1 MTARARCGFCQQQRR
16 LIIVNCISVSRFSH
30 ADCLLSACFL
40 CSGDVVSEETYNKC
54 IKPDGE
60 FKGKRV
66 GPKDIIRLQGGG
78 TGYAARD
85 GEKAQVQK
93 HFSLGEWV
101 KAWNRRGIGTASR
114 IVQHSCRYVLLLV
127 LVEASQLVH

>member
-1 MTARARCGFCQQQRR
+1 MIC
-16 LIIVNCISVSRFSH
+16 V
-30 ADCLLSACFL
+30 LSF

-93 HFSLGEWV
+93 HFSLGECV
-101 KAWNRRGIGTASR
+101 RAVYRQHRRAQPQTCAS
-114 IVQHSCRYVLLLV
+114 VCAYTCAAGAAVGESV
-127 LVEASQLVH
+127 